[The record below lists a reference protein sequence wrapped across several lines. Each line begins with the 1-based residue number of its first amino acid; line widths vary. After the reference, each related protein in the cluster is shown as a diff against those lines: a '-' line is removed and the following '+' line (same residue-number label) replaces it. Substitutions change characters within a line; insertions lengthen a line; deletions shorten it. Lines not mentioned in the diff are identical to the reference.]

1 MVLVMALHSTTA
13 TAAAMMEKQ
22 KKEEEEEEAEE
33 AGWDSS
39 FMMGCCSRL
48 WVCATTLCS
57 ARGEITTWAFMS
69 GLIDHKL

>member
-22 KKEEEEEEAEE
+22 KKEEEEEE

>member
-13 TAAAMMEKQ
+13 TAAAKMEKQ
-22 KKEEEEEEAEE
+22 KKEEEEEE

-39 FMMGCCSRL
+39 FMMGCCSQL

>member
-22 KKEEEEEEAEE
+22 KKEEEEKEEE

>member
-1 MVLVMALHSTTA
+1 MVLVMALHSTTL

-22 KKEEEEEEAEE
+22 KKEEEEEEE

>member
-22 KKEEEEEEAEE
+22 KKEEEEKEEE

-57 ARGEITTWAFMS
+57 ARGEITTWAFMF

>member
-22 KKEEEEEEAEE
+22 KKEEEEEEEE

-39 FMMGCCSRL
+39 FMMGCCSQL

-57 ARGEITTWAFMS
+57 ARGEITTWAFVS

>member
-22 KKEEEEEEAEE
+22 KKEEEEKGEE
-33 AGWDSS
+33 AGRDSS